1 MRDHGLR
8 GKHVQTTALQQAR
21 ALLFGLALGD
31 ALGWPVEFDSLAVI
45 KSRYG
50 AQGIQEPPDP
60 AIYTDDTQMTIALAE
75 GMLDAGLSAD
85 EDAQMAAIGARFV
98 TWLHSPENNR
108 APGGTCTSGVAA
120 YESGVDW
127 RESGVEH
134 SKGCGA
140 AMRVAPIGYFYQ
152 HDPERLRQM
161 AIASSVITHRHPTGV
176 AAAVAAAYAVK
187 LALDGVPVSE
197 YMARI
202 GAFVEGMSDEL
213 DAALSRVGHAAA
225 WGDQEAAL
233 KHIGEGWVGEEAIA
247 LALYCVIRH
256 PDDYVACVRR
266 GANLTGDSDS
276 VASIAGGI
284 SAARLGLEAV
294 PQAWR
299 ARCENH
305 DNLEDLAA
313 RMAQAKLSLTE
324 G

>member
-1 MRDHGLR
+1 MQ
-8 GKHVQTTALQQAR
+8 QTQDEQAR
-21 ALLFGLALGD
+21 ALMFGLALGD
-31 ALGWPVEFDSLAVI
+31 ALGWPVEFQSLDLI

-50 AQGIQEPPDP
+50 AHGIQEPPDP

-75 GMLDAGLSAD
+75 GLLDAGLGAD
-85 EDAQMAAIGARFV
+85 EDVQMAAIGARFV

-108 APGGTCTSGVAA
+108 APGNTCKAGVANF
-120 YESGVDW
+120 EGGVDW
-127 RESGVEH
+127 RESGLAH

-140 AMRVAPIGYFYQ
+140 AMRVAPIGYCYQ

-187 LALDGVPVSE
+187 LALDGAPVSE

-202 GAFVEGMSDEL
+202 GAFVDGLSDEL

-225 WGDQEAAL
+225 WGDEEAAL
-233 KHIGEGWVGEEAIA
+233 EHIGEGWVGEEAIA
-247 LALYCVIRH
+247 LALYCVIRY

-284 SAARLGLEAV
+284 SAARLGINAI
-294 PQAWR
+294 PASWH
-299 ARCENH
+299 ARCENR
-305 DNLEDLAA
+305 DYLEDLAA
-313 RMAQAKLSLTE
+313 RMAAAR

>member
-1 MRDHGLR
+1 MQ
-8 GKHVQTTALQQAR
+8 QTQVEQVR

-31 ALGWPVEFDSLAVI
+31 ALGWPVEFQSLDLI
-45 KSRYG
+45 KARYG
-50 AQGIQEPPDP
+50 AHGIQEPPDP

-75 GMLDAGLSAD
+75 GLLDAGLSAD

-98 TWLHSPENNR
+98 TWLHSPDNNR
-108 APGGTCTSGVAA
+108 APGNTCKAGVANF
-120 YESGVDW
+120 EGGVDW
-127 RESGVEH
+127 RESGLAH

-202 GAFVEGMSDEL
+202 GAFVDGMSDEL

-225 WGDQEAAL
+225 WGDEEAAL
-233 KHIGEGWVGEEAIA
+233 AHIGEGWVGEEAIA
-247 LALYCVIRH
+247 LALYCVIRY

-266 GANLTGDSDS
+266 GANLSGDSDS

-284 SAARLGLEAV
+284 SAARLGIKSIPAT
-294 PQAWR
+294 WH
-299 ARCENH
+299 ARCENR
-305 DNLEDLAA
+305 DYLEDLAA
-313 RMAQAKLSLTE
+313 RMAAAR
-324 G
+324 GD